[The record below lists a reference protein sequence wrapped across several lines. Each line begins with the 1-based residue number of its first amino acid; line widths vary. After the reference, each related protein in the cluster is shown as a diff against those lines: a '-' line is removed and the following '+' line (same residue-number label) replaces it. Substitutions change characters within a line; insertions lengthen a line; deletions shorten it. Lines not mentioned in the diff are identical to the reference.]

1 MSNEAKEPASAGQT
15 EETLPAVV
23 EEFRLTPAAPL
34 NVIRAELK
42 EREDFV
48 RDDLKEDRDYGSVP
62 GVPKPFLWKPGAER
76 ICFLYG
82 LAPSYEID
90 ADVDYDKPFFA
101 YTIKC
106 TLTHSR
112 SGKVV
117 GQGVGSANS
126 YEDKWRYRWKELPD
140 NTRDWDTKKAM
151 KKAGTGKS
159 FLKGKDKKGKKIWGW
174 KERAENT
181 EIASLANT
189 ILKIAKKRAYV
200 DATLSATGMSDRFTQ
215 DQAAVTGTEEPGETG
230 SIQEGDFE
238 EIQPVTTAPDV
249 PQPGEFTHD
258 HEPPEREREPG
269 EDDEPPPHEDP
280 DEGAG
285 QPPANAPSTKQV
297 KFFQKLEADLIDEV
311 GAEQA
316 VETLTAIQKE
326 RGLPVTCAPKN
337 VYEKRQMSKLID
349 GLLAALGRG

>member
-1 MSNEAKEPASAGQT
+1 MSNDEAKEPEVIASTLEETTLAVREPTPGELIRQAVTAGATPEVLQTLADLYERFKAGAAREAFVTALSEFQSKCPIIEKTKKVYGKNGKLRYCYAPLDVIVRQVRHILHECGLSYTIDDEFKDGMMYATCKVTHVLGHSETSTFMAPIDKDAYMNEPQKYASANT
-15 EETLPAVV
+15 YA
-23 EEFRLTPAAPL
+23 
-34 NVIRAELK
+34 K
-42 EREDFV
+42 
-48 RDDLKEDRDYGSVP
+48 
-62 GVPKPFLWKPGAER
+62 
-76 ICFLYG
+76 
-82 LAPSYEID
+82 
-90 ADVDYDKPFFA
+90 
-101 YTIKC
+101 
-106 TLTHSR
+106 
-112 SGKVV
+112 
-117 GQGVGSANS
+117 
-126 YEDKWRYRWKELPD
+126 RYAFC
-140 NTRDWDTKKAM
+140 N
-151 KKAGTGKS
+151 GTGILTGDEDDDARS
-159 FLKGKDKKGKKIWGW
+159 VGAT
-174 KERAENT
+174 AE
-181 EIASLANT
+181 
-189 ILKIAKKRAYV
+189 
-200 DATLSATGMSDRFTQ
+200 
-215 DQAAVTGTEEPGETG
+215 EEPA
-230 SIQEGDFE
+230 
-238 EIQPVTTAPDV
+238 PVTTAPDV